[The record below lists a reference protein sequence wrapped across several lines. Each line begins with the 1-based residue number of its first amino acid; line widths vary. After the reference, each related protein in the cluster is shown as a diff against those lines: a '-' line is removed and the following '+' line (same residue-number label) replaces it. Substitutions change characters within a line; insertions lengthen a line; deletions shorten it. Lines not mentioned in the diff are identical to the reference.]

1 MRFNEFNITESVE
14 TDIIKQLQTDL
25 KAAGANLG
33 RFGPKNDGID
43 GKIGSLTQT
52 AMLKFPEIAAEY
64 KKTLKAALARDEF
77 AANDPRRIK
86 FGQNPNIDN
95 TTRDKARDYVKKIG
109 KKDNDDILPVDGRV
123 SSPFGYRTL
132 GGHSKN
138 HNGTDFAVPVGTPIV
153 APADGVISRAGNK
166 EGPEGKFIV
175 LDASG
180 VVHKFFHL
188 SKIMVAPGESVDR
201 GQTIGLSGNTGRST
215 GAHLHWEKHV
225 AGLPVDPMS
234 DMG

>member
-33 RFGPKNDGID
+33 RFGPNRDGID

-52 AMLKFPEIAAEY
+52 AMLKFPEIAADY
-64 KKTLKAALARDEF
+64 KKLLKSASARKAFSDT
-77 AANDPRRIK
+77 DPRRIK
-86 FGQNPNIDN
+86 FGQHPDIDS
-95 TTRDKARDYVKKIG
+95 TTRDKARDYVKKVD
-109 KKDNDDILPVDGRV
+109 KKDSDDILPVDGRV
-123 SSPFGYRTL
+123 SSPFGYRKL
-132 GGHSKN
+132 GSSSRN

-153 APADGVISRAGNK
+153 APADGTIARAGNK
-166 EGPEGKFIV
+166 DGPEGKFVV

-188 SKIMVAPGESVDR
+188 SKIMVAPGESVDK

-225 AGLPVDPMS
+225 GGLPVDPMAHI
-234 DMG
+234 G

>member
-14 TDIIKQLQTDL
+14 PDIIKQLQTDL

-33 RFGPKNDGID
+33 RFGPNRDGID

-64 KKTLKAALARDEF
+64 KKILKAASARDAF
-77 AANDPRRIK
+77 ALTDPRRIK

-95 TTRDKARDYVKKIG
+95 TTRDKARDYIKKLD
-109 KKDNDDILPVDGRV
+109 KKDSDDILPVDGRV

-132 GGHSKN
+132 GGDSRN
-138 HNGTDFAVPVGTPIV
+138 HNGTDFKVPVGTPIV
-153 APADGVISRAGNK
+153 APADGTISRAGDKN
-166 EGPEGKFIV
+166 GPEGKFVV

-188 SKIMVAPGESVDR
+188 SKIMVSPGESVDK

-225 AGLPVDPMS
+225 AGLPVDPMANI
-234 DMG
+234 G